1 MIFVFS
7 ARLLDSLGPSVLR
20 QVTILLSVLM
30 AGGSHCVGGDA
41 LHPRFC
47 FHALAVVNSALV
59 NTGVR
64 VFFKVEFP
72 LSDICLVNDVAE
84 SYGK

>member
-1 MIFVFS
+1 M
-7 ARLLDSLGPSVLR
+7 
-20 QVTILLSVLM
+20 
-30 AGGSHCVGGDA
+30 GSHCVCGDV
-41 LHPRFC
+41 PYPFFC

-64 VFFKVEFP
+64 VFFQSRVFLFSRYVP
-72 LSDICLVNDVAE
+72 CRDIAE